1 MFQYRFCTEED
12 FPVWLELNRA
22 FMEEEIQ
29 DNSLWNCVD
38 QDETEKFYRTF
49 CKARKENDFIRLFL
63 FEVDGQTIGF
73 ANVLIIFSVWA
84 HGKALVLDD
93 LYLLPEFRGKGFG
106 GQALQF
112 IETYAQQIGCMRLQ
126 FQSEESN
133 RGAMKFYKAMGYT
146 PMDMKFYVKSFEV
159 G

>member
-49 CKARKENDFIRLFL
+49 CRRVRKMISFGCFFLKLMGRRL
-63 FEVDGQTIGF
+63 
-73 ANVLIIFSVWA
+73 
-84 HGKALVLDD
+84 D
-93 LYLLPEFRGKGFG
+93 L
-106 GQALQF
+106 
-112 IETYAQQIGCMRLQ
+112 
-126 FQSEESN
+126 
-133 RGAMKFYKAMGYT
+133 
-146 PMDMKFYVKSFEV
+146 PMC
-159 G
+159 

>member
-84 HGKALVLDD
+84 VSYTHLCYGIISAFRIRRALERQNILW
-93 LYLLPEFRGKGFG
+93 
-106 GQALQF
+106 
-112 IETYAQQIGCMRLQ
+112 MR
-126 FQSEESN
+126 
-133 RGAMKFYKAMGYT
+133 
-146 PMDMKFYVKSFEV
+146 
-159 G
+159 